1 MAWVTPRT
9 WVAGELA
16 TAANFNV
23 HLRDNLLALRAE
35 PSKRCD
41 AYDASTQVVTS
52 GNTDD
57 LALDSEDADSATMHD
72 TSTNNE
78 RVTIPSGGDG
88 WYLCIGSSLTAGG
101 SNIKAVLH
109 LQKNGTTQVQSRNS
123 DNMGTN
129 TLTVAQ
135 LISCVATDYISLA
148 GQAIDGTVTWGSAT
162 AAEATRLIAIGP
174 WPAA

>member
-1 MAWVTPRT
+1 MAWTSPRT
-9 WVAGELA
+9 WVTSELV
-16 TAANFNV
+16 TAAIQNTHV
-23 HLRDNLLALRAE
+23 RDNFTALRAS
-35 PSKRCD
+35 PANRCD

-52 GNTDD
+52 GNTND
-57 LALDSEDADSATMHD
+57 LALDSEDVDSATMHD

-123 DNMGTN
+123 DNTGTN

-162 AAEATRLIAIGP
+162 AAEATRLSVVGP
-174 WPAA
+174 LPAS